1 MASQARFSQAEMEQF
16 NNLDLSDAPRFH
28 FSFMPVRERLAEIYG
43 DLLLLA
49 LWNVVFFMLA
59 YLSFLRYDVQ

>member
-1 MASQARFSQAEMEQF
+1 MEARLRAVMS
-16 NNLDLSDAPRFH
+16 
-28 FSFMPVRERLAEIYG
+28 RLTRAIA
-43 DLLLLA
+43 LLLLA